1 MAERMRNPEWE
12 NNEAL
17 RIDLEKYVCQHLR
30 RYEILDFVMLQYPMY
45 TWSLRSLARRVQF
58 FHVKYTDYEVEVKEV
73 KTAVQKEL
81 QGPGNL
87 LGYWAMQK

>member
-1 MAERMRNPEWE
+1 MRNPEWE

-30 RYEILDFVMLQYPMY
+30 RYEILDFVLLQYPMY
-45 TWSLRSLARRVQF
+45 AWSLRSLAHRMQF
-58 FHVKYTDYEVEVKEV
+58 FLVKYTDYEVEVKEV

-81 QGPGNL
+81 QGQGNL

>member
-1 MAERMRNPEWE
+1 M
-12 NNEAL
+12 
-17 RIDLEKYVCQHLR
+17 
-30 RYEILDFVMLQYPMY
+30 
-45 TWSLRSLARRVQF
+45 QF

>member
-1 MAERMRNPEWE
+1 MAERMRNLEWE

-17 RIDLEKYVCQHLR
+17 RVDLEKYVCQHLR
-30 RYEILDFVMLQYPMY
+30 RYEMLDFMLQYPMY
-45 TWSLRSLARRVQF
+45 AWSLRSLARRMQF
-58 FHVKYTDYEVEVKEV
+58 FHVKYTNYEVEVKEV

-87 LGYWAMQK
+87 LGCWAMQT